1 MQILV
6 LKKICVLIASLLLF
20 ANNTIA
26 QKNSMSKIIDEAFKN
41 ASSQY
46 AGLIKEMSSTPGLL
60 PHSILPDGS
69 LHRVS
74 PSSWVSG
81 FFPGSLWYIYEYTGN
96 VTVRKN
102 AEKFTTYL
110 KTQKNNNKTHDIG
123 FMLYCSYGNKWRLC
137 GKDKETEDVLL
148 SGAKALSSRF
158 NVQVGCTQSW
168 DTGKCGWSFPVIIDN
183 MMNLELLMFV
193 AKNFD
198 CDSLK
203 IASCKHAN
211 TTMKNHFRDNYSTY
225 HLVDYNPVNG
235 SIIRK
240 QTVQGL
246 SDGSSWARGQAWAL
260 YGYTMMFRETGT
272 VNYLEQA
279 QHVANYLINH
289 PNMPKDCIPY
299 WDFNT
304 TDADDYRDSSAA
316 AIMASALIEL
326 STFIKDKDIS
336 QKYLGVAETQLR
348 ELASDDYLA
357 APGKNNHFILMH
369 GVGNLPGN
377 QEVDVPLTYGDYY
390 FVEALMRY
398 DKMVLDKNM
407 LQASLR

>member
-183 MMNLELLMFV
+183 MMNLELLMWAYKTSGDPVF
-193 AKNFD
+193 KN
-198 CDSLK
+198 
-203 IASCKHAN
+203 IAVRHAD
-211 TTMKNHFRDNYSTY
+211 TTLKNHFRKDNSSY
-225 HLVDYNPVNG
+225 HVVSYNPKTGAVE
-235 SIIRK
+235 K
-240 QTVQGL
+240 KETHQGY
-246 SDGSSWARGQAWAL
+246 SNESAWARGQAWGL
-260 YGYTMMFRETGT
+260 YGYTMMYRETG
-272 VNYLEQA
+272 NKSYLEMA
-279 QHVANYLINH
+279 RKIASFIIRHKNL
-289 PNMPKDCIPY
+289 PKDKIPY
-299 WDFNT
+299 WDF
-304 TDADDYRDSSAA
+304 DAPNIPYAYRDVSAG
-316 AIMASALIEL
+316 AIICSALIEL
-326 STFIKDKDIS
+326 SDYVKSDEADE
-336 QKYLGVAETQLR
+336 YLAVAEMQLR
-348 ELASDDYLA
+348 ALASPAYTA
-357 APGKNNHFILMH
+357 KPGTNKFFILKH
-369 GVGNLPGN
+369 SVGYLPGN
-377 QEVDVPLTYGDYY
+377 REIDVPLSYADYY
-390 FVEALMRY
+390 YLEAMLRFK
-398 DKMVLDKNM
+398 DRVLKK
-407 LQASLR
+407 

>member
-183 MMNLELLMFV
+183 MMNLELLMWAYKTSGDPVF
-193 AKNFD
+193 KN
-198 CDSLK
+198 
-203 IASCKHAN
+203 IAVRHAD
-211 TTMKNHFRDNYSTY
+211 TTLKNHFRKDNSSY
-225 HLVDYNPVNG
+225 HVVSYNPKTGAVE
-235 SIIRK
+235 K
-240 QTVQGL
+240 KETHQGY
-246 SDGSSWARGQAWAL
+246 SNESAWARGQAWGL
-260 YGYTMMFRETGT
+260 YGYTMMYRETG
-272 VNYLEQA
+272 NKSYLEMA
-279 QHVANYLINH
+279 RKIASFIIRHKNL
-289 PNMPKDCIPY
+289 PKDKIPY
-299 WDFNT
+299 WDF
-304 TDADDYRDSSAA
+304 DAPNGNEYRDASAG
-316 AIMASALIEL
+316 AIMASAFVEL
-326 STFIKDKDIS
+326 SGFVTDEKTG
-336 QKYLGVAETQLR
+336 QNYLSIAEKQLR
-348 ELASDDYLA
+348 TLASPHYLA
-357 APGKNNHFILMH
+357 EPGTNCNFILKH
-369 GVGNLPGN
+369 SVGNLPEN
-377 QEVDVPLTYGDYY
+377 SEVDVPLSYADYY
-390 FVEALMRY
+390 FLEALLRY
-398 DKMVLDKNM
+398 KKAVE
-407 LQASLR
+407 

>member
-46 AGLIKEMSSTPGLL
+46 AGLINEMSSTPGLL

-74 PSSWVSG
+74 PSSCVSG

-183 MMNLELLMFV
+183 MMNLELLMWAYKTSGDPVF
-193 AKNFD
+193 KN
-198 CDSLK
+198 
-203 IASCKHAN
+203 IAVRHAD
-211 TTMKNHFRDNYSTY
+211 TTLKNHFRKDNSSYHVVSFKAKTGAVEIIETHQVYSY
-225 HLVDYNPVNG
+225 E
-235 SIIRK
+235 SA
-240 QTVQGL
+240 
-246 SDGSSWARGQAWAL
+246 WARGQAWGL
-260 YGYTMMFRETGT
+260 YGYTMMYRETG
-272 VNYLEQA
+272 NKSYLEMA
-279 QHVANYLINH
+279 RKIASFIIRHKNL
-289 PNMPKDCIPY
+289 PKDKIPY
-299 WDFNT
+299 WDF
-304 TDADDYRDSSAA
+304 DAPNIPHAYRDVSAG
-316 AIMASALIEL
+316 AIICSALIEL
-326 STFIKDKDIS
+326 SGYVKADEADE
-336 QKYLGVAETQLR
+336 YLAVAETQLR
-348 ELASDDYLA
+348 ALASPAYTA
-357 APGKNNHFILMH
+357 KPGTNKFFILKH
-369 GVGNLPGN
+369 SVGYLPGN
-377 QEVDVPLTYGDYY
+377 REIDVPLSYADYY
-390 FVEALMRY
+390 YLEAMLRFK
-398 DKMVLDKNM
+398 DRVLKK
-407 LQASLR
+407 

>member
-46 AGLIKEMSSTPGLL
+46 AGLINEMSSTPGLL

-183 MMNLELLMFV
+183 MMNLELLMWAYKTSGDPVF
-193 AKNFD
+193 KN
-198 CDSLK
+198 
-203 IASCKHAN
+203 IAVRHAD
-211 TTMKNHFRDNYSTY
+211 TTLKNHFRKDNSSY
-225 HLVDYNPVNG
+225 HVVSYNPKTGAVE
-235 SIIRK
+235 K
-240 QTVQGL
+240 KETHQGY
-246 SDGSSWARGQAWAL
+246 SNESAWARGQAWGL
-260 YGYTMMFRETGT
+260 YGYTMMYRETG
-272 VNYLEQA
+272 NKSYLEMA
-279 QHVANYLINH
+279 RKIASFIIRHKNL
-289 PNMPKDCIPY
+289 PKDKIPY
-299 WDFNT
+299 WDF
-304 TDADDYRDSSAA
+304 DAPNIPHAYRDVSAG
-316 AIMASALIEL
+316 AIICSALIEL
-326 STFIKDKDIS
+326 SGYVKADEADE
-336 QKYLGVAETQLR
+336 YLAVAETQLR
-348 ELASDDYLA
+348 ALASPAYTA
-357 APGKNNHFILMH
+357 KAGTNKFFILKH
-369 GVGNLPGN
+369 SVGYLPGN
-377 QEVDVPLTYGDYY
+377 REIDVPLSYADYY
-390 FVEALMRY
+390 YLEAMLRFK
-398 DKMVLDKNM
+398 DRVLKK
-407 LQASLR
+407 

>member
-6 LKKICVLIASLLLF
+6 LKKICVLVASLLLF

-183 MMNLELLMFV
+183 MMNLELLMWAYKTSGDPVF
-193 AKNFD
+193 KN
-198 CDSLK
+198 
-203 IASCKHAN
+203 IAVRHAD
-211 TTMKNHFRDNYSTY
+211 TTLKNHFRKDNSSY
-225 HLVDYNPVNG
+225 HVVSYNPKTGAVE
-235 SIIRK
+235 K
-240 QTVQGL
+240 KETHQGY
-246 SDGSSWARGQAWAL
+246 SNESAWARGQAWGL
-260 YGYTMMFRETGT
+260 YGYTMMYRETG
-272 VNYLEQA
+272 NKSYLEMA
-279 QHVANYLINH
+279 RKIASFIIRHKNL
-289 PNMPKDCIPY
+289 PKDKIPY
-299 WDFNT
+299 WDF
-304 TDADDYRDSSAA
+304 DAPNIPHAYRDVSAG
-316 AIMASALIEL
+316 AIICSALIEL
-326 STFIKDKDIS
+326 SDYVKADEADE
-336 QKYLGVAETQLR
+336 YLAVAETQLR
-348 ELASDDYLA
+348 ALASPAYTA
-357 APGKNNHFILMH
+357 KPGTNKFFILKH
-369 GVGNLPGN
+369 SVGYLPGN
-377 QEVDVPLTYGDYY
+377 REIDVPLSYADYY
-390 FVEALMRY
+390 YLEAMLRFK
-398 DKMVLDKNM
+398 DKVLKK
-407 LQASLR
+407 

>member
-183 MMNLELLMFV
+183 MMNLELLMWAYKTSGDPVF
-193 AKNFD
+193 KN
-198 CDSLK
+198 
-203 IASCKHAN
+203 IAVRHAD
-211 TTMKNHFRDNYSTY
+211 TTLKNHFRKDNSSY
-225 HLVDYNPVNG
+225 HVVSYNPKTGAVE
-235 SIIRK
+235 K
-240 QTVQGL
+240 KETHQGY
-246 SDGSSWARGQAWAL
+246 SNESAWARGQAWGL
-260 YGYTMMFRETGT
+260 YGYTMMYRETG
-272 VNYLEQA
+272 NKSYLEMA
-279 QHVANYLINH
+279 RKIASFIIRHKNL
-289 PNMPKDCIPY
+289 PKDKIPY
-299 WDFNT
+299 WDF
-304 TDADDYRDSSAA
+304 DAPNIPHAYRDVSAG
-316 AIMASALIEL
+316 AIICSALIEL
-326 STFIKDKDIS
+326 SDYVKSDEADE
-336 QKYLGVAETQLR
+336 YLAVAEMQLR
-348 ELASDDYLA
+348 ALASPAYTA
-357 APGKNNHFILMH
+357 KPGTNKFFILKH
-369 GVGNLPGN
+369 SVGYLPGN
-377 QEVDVPLTYGDYY
+377 REIDVPLSYADYY
-390 FVEALMRY
+390 YLEAMLRF
-398 DKMVLDKNM
+398 KERVLKK
-407 LQASLR
+407 

>member
-183 MMNLELLMFV
+183 MMNLELLMWAYKTSGDPVF
-193 AKNFD
+193 KN
-198 CDSLK
+198 
-203 IASCKHAN
+203 IAVRHAD
-211 TTMKNHFRDNYSTY
+211 TTLKNHFRKDNSSY
-225 HLVDYNPVNG
+225 HVVSYNPKTGAVE
-235 SIIRK
+235 K
-240 QTVQGL
+240 KETHQGY
-246 SDGSSWARGQAWAL
+246 SNESAWARGQAWGL
-260 YGYTMMFRETGT
+260 YGYTMMYRETG
-272 VNYLEQA
+272 NKSYLEMA
-279 QHVANYLINH
+279 RKIASFIIRHKNL
-289 PNMPKDCIPY
+289 PKDKIPY
-299 WDFNT
+299 WDF
-304 TDADDYRDSSAA
+304 DAPNIPHAYRDVSAG
-316 AIMASALIEL
+316 AIICSALIEL
-326 STFIKDKDIS
+326 SDYVKSDEADE
-336 QKYLGVAETQLR
+336 YLAVAEMQLR
-348 ELASDDYLA
+348 ALASPAYTA
-357 APGKNNHFILMH
+357 KPGTNKFFILKH
-369 GVGNLPGN
+369 SVGYLPGN
-377 QEVDVPLTYGDYY
+377 REIDVPLSYADYY
-390 FVEALMRY
+390 YLEAMLRFK
-398 DKMVLDKNM
+398 DRVLKK
-407 LQASLR
+407 

>member
-1 MQILV
+1 MVKRAIF
-6 LKKICVLIASLLLF
+6 SLLVVALF
-20 ANNTIA
+20 YSCSGR
-26 QKNSMSKIIDEAFKN
+26 QESMSELIDRAMNVAIVQYKDMNETLRQRAFPKTT
-41 ASSQY
+41 A
-46 AGLIKEMSSTPGLL
+46 
-60 PHSILPDGS
+60 PDGS
-69 LHRVS
+69 LET
-74 PSSWVSG
+74 SSKYWWCSG
-81 FFPGSLWYIYEYTGN
+81 FYPGTLWYLYEYSSDTN
-96 VTVRKN
+96 IRDLAEEYTEMLDSLKFVTN
-102 AEKFTTYL
+102 D
-110 KTQKNNNKTHDIG
+110 HDVG
-123 FMLYCSYGNKWRLC
+123 FQLYCSYGNGLRLT
-137 GKDKETEDVLL
+137 GNPDYKKVLYI
-148 SGAKALSSRF
+148 GAHSLYSRF
-158 NVQVGCTQSW
+158 KPSVGCIKSW
-168 DTGKCGWSFPVIIDN
+168 DNKKWSYPVIIDN

-225 HLVDYNPVNG
+225 HLVDYNPING
-235 SIIRK
+235 NIIRR

-246 SDGSSWARGQAWAL
+246 NDGSSWARGQAWAL

-336 QKYLGVAETQLR
+336 QQYLSVAETQLR

>member
-1 MQILV
+1 MMKRMIF
-6 LKKICVLIASLLLF
+6 SLLVVVLF
-20 ANNTIA
+20 CSCSDK
-26 QKNSMSKIIDEAFKN
+26 QESMSELIDRAMNVAIVQYKDMNETLRQNAFPKTT
-41 ASSQY
+41 A
-46 AGLIKEMSSTPGLL
+46 
-60 PHSILPDGS
+60 PDGS
-69 LHRVS
+69 LETS
-74 PSSWVSG
+74 GKNWWCSG
-81 FFPGSLWYIYEYTGN
+81 FYPGTLWYLYEYSLDTSIRN
-96 VTVRKN
+96 LAEEYTEMLDSLKFVTN
-102 AEKFTTYL
+102 D
-110 KTQKNNNKTHDIG
+110 HDVG
-123 FMLYCSYGNKWRLC
+123 FQLYCSYGNGLRLT
-137 GKDKETEDVLL
+137 GNPDYKEVLYT
-148 SGAKALSSRF
+148 GAHSLYSRF
-158 NVQVGCTQSW
+158 KPSVGCIKSW
-168 DTGKCGWSFPVIIDN
+168 DNKKWSYPVIIDN

-299 WDFNT
+299 WDLKT

>member
-6 LKKICVLIASLLLF
+6 LKKICVLVASLLLF

-183 MMNLELLMFV
+183 MMNLELLMWAYKTSGDPVF
-193 AKNFD
+193 KN
-198 CDSLK
+198 
-203 IASCKHAN
+203 IAVRHAD
-211 TTMKNHFRDNYSTY
+211 TTLKNHFRKDNSSY
-225 HLVDYNPVNG
+225 HVVSYNPKTGAVE
-235 SIIRK
+235 K
-240 QTVQGL
+240 KETHQGY
-246 SDGSSWARGQAWAL
+246 SNESAWARGQAWGL
-260 YGYTMMFRETGT
+260 YGYTMMYRETG
-272 VNYLEQA
+272 NKSYLEMA
-279 QHVANYLINH
+279 RKIASFIIRHKNL
-289 PNMPKDCIPY
+289 PKDKIPY
-299 WDFNT
+299 WDF
-304 TDADDYRDSSAA
+304 DAPNIPHAYRDVSAG
-316 AIMASALIEL
+316 AIICSALIEL
-326 STFIKDKDIS
+326 SDYVKSDEADE
-336 QKYLGVAETQLR
+336 YLAVAEMQLR
-348 ELASDDYLA
+348 ALASPAYTA
-357 APGKNNHFILMH
+357 KPGTNKFFILKH
-369 GVGNLPGN
+369 SVGYLPGN
-377 QEVDVPLTYGDYY
+377 REIDVPLSYADYY
-390 FVEALMRY
+390 YLEAMLRFK
-398 DKMVLDKNM
+398 DRVLKK
-407 LQASLR
+407 

>member
-158 NVQVGCTQSW
+158 NVQVGCIKSW
-168 DTGKCGWSFPVIIDN
+168 DNKKWSYPVIIDN
-183 MMNLELLMFV
+183 MMNLELLMWAYKTSGDPVF
-193 AKNFD
+193 KN
-198 CDSLK
+198 
-203 IASCKHAN
+203 IAVRHAD
-211 TTMKNHFRDNYSTY
+211 TTLKNHFRKDNSSY
-225 HLVDYNPVNG
+225 HVVSYNPKTGAVE
-235 SIIRK
+235 K
-240 QTVQGL
+240 KETHQGY
-246 SDGSSWARGQAWAL
+246 SNESAWARGQAWGL
-260 YGYTMMFRETGT
+260 YGYTMMYRETG
-272 VNYLEQA
+272 NKSYLEMA
-279 QHVANYLINH
+279 RKIASFIIRHKNL
-289 PNMPKDCIPY
+289 PKDKIPY
-299 WDFNT
+299 WDF
-304 TDADDYRDSSAA
+304 DAPNIPHAYRDVSAG
-316 AIMASALIEL
+316 AIICSALIEL
-326 STFIKDKDIS
+326 SDYVKADEADE
-336 QKYLGVAETQLR
+336 YLAVAETQLR
-348 ELASDDYLA
+348 ALASPAYTA
-357 APGKNNHFILMH
+357 KPGTNKFFILKH
-369 GVGNLPGN
+369 SVGYLPGN
-377 QEVDVPLTYGDYY
+377 REIDVPLSYADYY
-390 FVEALMRY
+390 YLEAMLRFK
-398 DKMVLDKNM
+398 DRVLKK
-407 LQASLR
+407 

>member
-183 MMNLELLMFV
+183 MMNLELLMWAYKTSGDPVF
-193 AKNFD
+193 KN
-198 CDSLK
+198 
-203 IASCKHAN
+203 IAVRHAD
-211 TTMKNHFRDNYSTY
+211 TTLKNHFRKDNSSY
-225 HLVDYNPVNG
+225 HVVSYNPKTGAVE
-235 SIIRK
+235 K
-240 QTVQGL
+240 KETHQGY
-246 SDGSSWARGQAWAL
+246 SNESAWARGQAWGL
-260 YGYTMMFRETGT
+260 YGYTMMYRETG
-272 VNYLEQA
+272 NKSYLEMA
-279 QHVANYLINH
+279 RKIASFIIRHKNL
-289 PNMPKDCIPY
+289 PKDKIPY
-299 WDFNT
+299 WDF
-304 TDADDYRDSSAA
+304 DAPNIPHAYRDVSAG
-316 AIMASALIEL
+316 AIICSALIEL
-326 STFIKDKDIS
+326 SDYVKSDEADE
-336 QKYLGVAETQLR
+336 YLAVAEMHLR
-348 ELASDDYLA
+348 ALASPAYTA
-357 APGKNNHFILMH
+357 KPGTNKFFILKH
-369 GVGNLPGN
+369 SVGYLPGN
-377 QEVDVPLTYGDYY
+377 REIDVPLSYADYY
-390 FVEALMRY
+390 YLEAMLRFK
-398 DKMVLDKNM
+398 DRVLKK
-407 LQASLR
+407 

>member
-110 KTQKNNNKTHDIG
+110 KTQKNNNKPHDIG

-183 MMNLELLMFV
+183 MMNLELLMWAYKTSGDPVF
-193 AKNFD
+193 KN
-198 CDSLK
+198 
-203 IASCKHAN
+203 IAVRHAD
-211 TTMKNHFRDNYSTY
+211 TTLKNHFRKDNSSY
-225 HLVDYNPVNG
+225 HVVSYNPKTGAVE
-235 SIIRK
+235 K
-240 QTVQGL
+240 KETHQGY
-246 SDGSSWARGQAWAL
+246 SNESAWARGQAWGL
-260 YGYTMMFRETGT
+260 YGYTMMYRETG
-272 VNYLEQA
+272 NKSYLEMA
-279 QHVANYLINH
+279 RKIASFIIRHKNL
-289 PNMPKDCIPY
+289 PKDKIPY
-299 WDFNT
+299 WDF
-304 TDADDYRDSSAA
+304 DAPNIPHAYRDVSAG
-316 AIMASALIEL
+316 AIICSALIEL
-326 STFIKDKDIS
+326 SDYVKSDEADE
-336 QKYLGVAETQLR
+336 YLAVAEMQLR
-348 ELASDDYLA
+348 ALASPAYTA
-357 APGKNNHFILMH
+357 KPGTNKFFILKH
-369 GVGNLPGN
+369 SVGYLPGN
-377 QEVDVPLTYGDYY
+377 REIDVPLSYADYY
-390 FVEALMRY
+390 YLEAMLRFK
-398 DKMVLDKNM
+398 DRVLKK
-407 LQASLR
+407 

>member
-1 MQILV
+1 
-6 LKKICVLIASLLLF
+6 
-20 ANNTIA
+20 
-26 QKNSMSKIIDEAFKN
+26 MSKIIDEAFKN

-183 MMNLELLMFV
+183 MMNLELLMWAYKTSGDPVF
-193 AKNFD
+193 KN
-198 CDSLK
+198 
-203 IASCKHAN
+203 IAVRHAD
-211 TTMKNHFRDNYSTY
+211 TTLKNHFRKDNSSY
-225 HLVDYNPVNG
+225 HVVSYNPKTGAVE
-235 SIIRK
+235 K
-240 QTVQGL
+240 KETHQGY
-246 SDGSSWARGQAWAL
+246 SNESAWARGQAWGL
-260 YGYTMMFRETGT
+260 YGYTMMYRETG
-272 VNYLEQA
+272 NKSYLEMA
-279 QHVANYLINH
+279 RKIASFIIRHKNL
-289 PNMPKDCIPY
+289 PKDKIPY
-299 WDFNT
+299 WDF
-304 TDADDYRDSSAA
+304 DAPNIPHAYRDVSAG
-316 AIMASALIEL
+316 AIICSALIEL
-326 STFIKDKDIS
+326 SDYVKSDEADE
-336 QKYLGVAETQLR
+336 YLAVAEMQLR
-348 ELASDDYLA
+348 ALASPAYTA
-357 APGKNNHFILMH
+357 KPGTNKFFILKH
-369 GVGNLPGN
+369 SVGYLPGN
-377 QEVDVPLTYGDYY
+377 REIDVPLSYADYY
-390 FVEALMRY
+390 YLEAMLRFK
-398 DKMVLDKNM
+398 DRVLKK
-407 LQASLR
+407 

>member
-46 AGLIKEMSSTPGLL
+46 AGLINEMSSTPGLL

-183 MMNLELLMFV
+183 MMNLELLMWAYKTSGDPVF
-193 AKNFD
+193 KN
-198 CDSLK
+198 
-203 IASCKHAN
+203 IAVRHAD
-211 TTMKNHFRDNYSTY
+211 TTLKNHFRKDNSSY
-225 HLVDYNPVNG
+225 HVVSYNPKTGAVE
-235 SIIRK
+235 K
-240 QTVQGL
+240 KETHQGY
-246 SDGSSWARGQAWAL
+246 SNESAWARGQAWGL
-260 YGYTMMFRETGT
+260 YGYTMMYRETG
-272 VNYLEQA
+272 NKSYLEMA
-279 QHVANYLINH
+279 RKIASFIIRHKNL
-289 PNMPKDCIPY
+289 PKDKIPY
-299 WDFNT
+299 WDF
-304 TDADDYRDSSAA
+304 DAPNIPHAYRDVSAG
-316 AIMASALIEL
+316 AIICSALIEL
-326 STFIKDKDIS
+326 SGYVKADEADE
-336 QKYLGVAETQLR
+336 YLAVAETQLR
-348 ELASDDYLA
+348 ALASPAYTATPA
-357 APGKNNHFILMH
+357 ATKFFAI
-369 GVGNLPGN
+369 
-377 QEVDVPLTYGDYY
+377 
-390 FVEALMRY
+390 
-398 DKMVLDKNM
+398 
-407 LQASLR
+407 

>member
-46 AGLIKEMSSTPGLL
+46 AGLINEMSSTPGLL

-183 MMNLELLMFV
+183 MMNLELLMWAYKTSGDPVF
-193 AKNFD
+193 KN
-198 CDSLK
+198 
-203 IASCKHAN
+203 IAVRHAD
-211 TTMKNHFRDNYSTY
+211 TTLKNHFRKDNSSY
-225 HLVDYNPVNG
+225 HVVSYNPKTGAVE
-235 SIIRK
+235 K
-240 QTVQGL
+240 KETHQGY
-246 SDGSSWARGQAWAL
+246 SNESAWARGQAWGL
-260 YGYTMMFRETGT
+260 YGYTMMYRETGS
-272 VNYLEQA
+272 
-279 QHVANYLINH
+279 LISKWPARSH
-289 PNMPKDCIPY
+289 LLSFVIKICLKIK
-299 WDFNT
+299 F
-304 TDADDYRDSSAA
+304 
-316 AIMASALIEL
+316 LIG
-326 STFIKDKDIS
+326 T
-336 QKYLGVAETQLR
+336 
-348 ELASDDYLA
+348 
-357 APGKNNHFILMH
+357 LMH
-369 GVGNLPGN
+369 LI
-377 QEVDVPLTYGDYY
+377 
-390 FVEALMRY
+390 FLMHIEMFRQ
-398 DKMVLDKNM
+398 VL
-407 LQASLR
+407 

>member
-1 MQILV
+1 MMKRMIF
-6 LKKICVLIASLLLF
+6 SLLVVVLF
-20 ANNTIA
+20 CSCSDK
-26 QKNSMSKIIDEAFKN
+26 QESMSELIDRAMNVAIVQYKDMNETLRQNAFPKTT
-41 ASSQY
+41 A
-46 AGLIKEMSSTPGLL
+46 
-60 PHSILPDGS
+60 PDGS
-69 LHRVS
+69 LETS
-74 PSSWVSG
+74 GKYWWCSG
-81 FFPGSLWYIYEYTGN
+81 FYPGTLWYLYEYSLDTSIRN
-96 VTVRKN
+96 LAEEYTEMLDSLKFVTN
-102 AEKFTTYL
+102 D
-110 KTQKNNNKTHDIG
+110 HDVG
-123 FMLYCSYGNKWRLC
+123 FQLYCSYGNGLRLT
-137 GKDKETEDVLL
+137 GNPDYKEVLYT
-148 SGAKALSSRF
+148 GAHSLYSRF
-158 NVQVGCTQSW
+158 KPSVGCIKSW
-168 DTGKCGWSFPVIIDN
+168 DNKKWSYPVIIDN

-357 APGKNNHFILMH
+357 APRKNNHFILMH